1 MFGKHARIFVALSCL
16 IAAVGSSAQ
25 QVDPKLYA
33 NMKWRLIGPWRG
45 GRSVACSGVVGR
57 PNEFYFGATGGGV
70 WKSVDAGQNWQCV
83 SDGFFGTASV
93 GSIAV
98 SASNP
103 DVVYAGTGEG
113 DIRGNISH
121 GDGMYKSTDAGAT
134 WKHVG
139 LKETQN
145 ITTIRIHPTNP
156 NIVYAAALGH
166 IYGPNPERG
175 IYKSNDGGATWK
187 RVLFVSNKAGGL
199 DISLDASNPNVLF
212 ATTWE
217 AWRTPYALNSGGPG
231 SKLWK
236 STDGGE
242 SWKDISAN
250 KGLPKGVLGKIG
262 VSISPANSKRVYAIV
277 ESLEGGVFRSDD
289 GGDTWALMNNNR
301 NYRQRAWYYTH
312 IIADPKDQD
321 KVYVLNVGNGKSTD
335 GGKTFAYFG
344 GSHSDNHDLWID
356 PNDPNRM
363 INSNDGGGTVTTD
376 GGRTWTEEDF
386 PTGQFYHVSTDNA
399 FPYRILGAQQD
410 NSTVRIVSRSSRGN
424 GITNED
430 WTSTAGGE
438 SGYVAAKPD
447 DPDIVFGG
455 SYGGELTRINHR
467 TNQFRDVN
475 PWPDN
480 PMGHGA
486 EDSVHR
492 MQWTFPI
499 VFSPHDPNV
508 LYTCSQYV
516 LKSTNGGQSWTKIS
530 PDLTTNDKSKQ
541 KSSGG
546 PITQD
551 NTSVEYYCT
560 VFTVA
565 ESPRKAGTIWAGSDD
580 GLVHVTTN
588 GGVSWA
594 KVTPEK
600 TPKNG
605 LCSMVEPSHFNDGGA
620 YLAVD
625 NHENDD
631 YGPHIFRTRD
641 MGKTWTECNNGIPS
655 TTFVRVVRED
665 PMRQGLLY
673 AGTEMGMFVSFDDGD
688 HWQPLQMNLPVTPVH
703 DIAVKDND
711 IVVATHGRGFWVL
724 DDASVLQQLNSG
736 ITATAVTL
744 FKPRDAYRVRWGG
757 GGAGNSGA
765 NPLGGI
771 VIRYF
776 LPTDGQKVSIE
787 VADASGTVVAKNDS
801 APGGAGLNQ
810 VSLWGQYPSYRNI
823 PGLVMW
829 GAFPMPI
836 NAPPGVYNVKM
847 TVGGTTKSTQV
858 RLLKDPRNECTEADL
873 VEQAAFARKVAARVT
888 EAHEA
893 LLRIRDA
900 RTKANAAMEEAKKQN
915 KLTPQMT
922 SAKDALLAKIEAV
935 EVEIYQTKM
944 QSGQDPL
951 NYPIK
956 LNNKLGALLGN
967 VLGGE
972 GRPTQQCYDVYEMLS
987 GQLQVQLDALKKAW
1001 DVELAKLN
1009 SQLTGAGMAAIT
1021 PTSG

>member
-16 IAAVGSSAQ
+16 ITAVGSSAQ

-57 PNEFYFGATGGGV
+57 SNEFYFGATGGGV

-103 DVVYAGTGEG
+103 DIVYVGMGEG

-121 GDGMYKSTDAGAT
+121 GDGIYKSTDAGAT
-134 WKHVG
+134 WKHIG
-139 LKETQN
+139 LRETQN
-145 ITTIRIHPTNP
+145 IATIRIHPTNP

-166 IYGPNPERG
+166 IYGQNPERG
-175 IYKSNDGGATWK
+175 IYKSTDGGATWK

-199 DISLDASNPNVLF
+199 DISMDATNPSVLF

-217 AWRTPYALNSGGPG
+217 AWRTPYSLNSGGPG

-242 SWKDISAN
+242 TWKDVTSSP
-250 KGLPKGVLGKIG
+250 GLPKGVIGKIG
-262 VSISPANSKRVYAIV
+262 VSISPANPKRVFAIV
-277 ESLEGGVFRSDD
+277 EALDGGIFRSDD

-312 IIADPKDQD
+312 IIADPKDQE
-321 KVYVLNVGNGKSTD
+321 KVYVLNVSNGKSTD
-335 GGKTFAYFG
+335 GGKTFGFFG
-344 GSHSDNHDLWID
+344 GSHGDNHDLWID

-376 GGRTWTEEDF
+376 GGRTWSEEDY

-455 SYGGELTRINHR
+455 SYGGELTRQNHR
-467 TNQFRDVN
+467 TNQYRDVN

-516 LKSTNGGQSWTKIS
+516 LKSANGGQSWTKIS

-588 GGVSWA
+588 GGGSWA

-600 TPKNG
+600 MPKNG
-605 LCSMVEPSHFNDGGA
+605 LCSMVEPSHFNDGGT

-641 MGKTWTECNNGIPS
+641 MGKTWTECNNGIPN

-673 AGTEMGMFVSFDDGD
+673 AGTETGMFVSFDDGD

-724 DDASVLQQLNSG
+724 DDTSVLQQLNSG

-776 LPTDGQKVSIE
+776 LPMDGQKVSIE

-801 APGGAGLNQ
+801 APSGAGLNQ

-893 LLRIRDA
+893 LLKIRDA
-900 RTKANAAMEEAKKQN
+900 RKKVSAAMEEAKKQN

-922 SAKDALLAKIEAV
+922 SAKDALLAKIEEV

-987 GQLQVQLDALKKAW
+987 GQLQLQLDALKKAW